1 MPTKADCSCSQHGPW
16 STYDDGPTACA
27 PHPKVIKNIKKQ
39 IAKEQILS
47 VADARIAALSGMLG
61 TPQQKRTGFNDG
73 VIYPPDIETPPAGL
87 ALAAAAKKKKPRV
100 SRAHALPTGPQ
111 TLNCLVLLVDFSD
124 NKGTRTAAH
133 YEKLLFDLA
142 DPNSMASFYKELSYG
157 QLTVTGTVVPW
168 IRASKSY
175 GYYTD
180 GASGTGDN
188 YPRNTP
194 GLLEEVLD
202 KWIAAGGNSFKPF
215 DVNGDGHLDGL
226 FLIHA
231 GPGAETL
238 ASPAARKNAIW
249 SHKWTLNA
257 PYKKNGV
264 TAYAYFTAPED
275 GKLGV
280 FSHEFG
286 HFLGLPDLYDTTYRS
301 YGIGD
306 WCLMA
311 GGSWNGNG
319 AKPAR
324 MSAWCLER
332 LEWMKPAK
340 VTAAGT
346 FTLDTLENQ
355 KADCYRIA
363 LGTVAKNEYILIENR
378 QKAGR
383 DSALPGHGLAVWHI
397 DDTQSDNDNP
407 LAYKVALVQADG
419 RRDLEL
425 LKNEGDAGDVYP
437 GSKGVTSV
445 SGTSAT
451 HPHLRANNGAATT
464 VSLTAISETGGMV
477 KVKVKP

>member
-1 MPTKADCSCSQHGPW
+1 MPTKADRSCSQLGPW
-16 STYDDGPTACA
+16 GTYADGPSACA
-27 PHPKVIKNIKKQ
+27 PHPRVLKNIKKQ
-39 IAKEQILS
+39 IAKARILS

-61 TPQQKRTGFNDG
+61 TPPENRSGFNDG
-73 VIYPPDIETPPAGL
+73 VIYPPGTEDLPAGV
-87 ALAAAAKKKKPRV
+87 ALARAGKEPRV
-100 SRAHALPTGPQ
+100 SRALALPTGMQ

-124 NKGTRTAAH
+124 HKGTTSAAH
-133 YEKLLFDLA
+133 YEKLLFDHTN
-142 DPNSMASFYKELSYG
+142 PNSMASFYRDLSYG
-157 QLTVTGTVVPW
+157 QLNVTGTVVPW
-168 IRASKSY
+168 IRASKPY
-175 GYYTD
+175 GYYTN
-180 GASGTGDN
+180 GASGTGST
-188 YPRNTP
+188 YPQNTP
-194 GLLEEVLD
+194 GLLREVLD
-202 KWIAAGGNSFKPF
+202 KWTSASGNSFRPF
-215 DVNGDGHLDGL
+215 DVNGDGYVDGL

-238 ASPAARKNAIW
+238 ASPAARNNAIW

-257 PYKKNGV
+257 PYRKNGV

-301 YGIGD
+301 HGIGD

-319 AKPAR
+319 ATPAR

-332 LEWMKPAK
+332 LQWIRPTR
-340 VTAAGT
+340 VTSAGT
-346 FTLDTLENQ
+346 LTLDTLANKKTE
-355 KADCYRIA
+355 CYRVA
-363 LGTVAKNEYILIENR
+363 LGPVARNEYILIENR

-383 DSALPGHGLAVWHI
+383 DAALPGHGLAVWHI
-397 DDTQSDNDNP
+397 DDTQSTNDNP

-425 LKNEGDAGDVYP
+425 LRNDGDAADLFP
-437 GSKGVTSV
+437 GSQRVTSV
-445 SGTSAT
+445 SGSSAA
-451 HPHLRANNGAATT
+451 HPHLRANNGAASP
-464 VSLTAISETGGMV
+464 VSLTAISEAARMV